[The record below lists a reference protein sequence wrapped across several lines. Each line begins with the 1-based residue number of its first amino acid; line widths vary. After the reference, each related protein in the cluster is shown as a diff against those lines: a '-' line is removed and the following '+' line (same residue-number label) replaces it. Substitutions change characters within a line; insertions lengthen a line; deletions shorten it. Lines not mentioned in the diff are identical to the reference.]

1 MRTSSAARLSHIRLP
16 LVAVLIV
23 LLPALAA
30 AQEPVKSFDQLNTRL
45 KVGDTVWVTDAQGR
59 EVKGKIAGLTR
70 SALTLEGDAGRT
82 LQVDVVRLI
91 TQRTGSRVW
100 KGTLWGLAAGG
111 AVSLGLVLAS
121 EGCEDDGVYTCA
133 YGIPVAVGV
142 GAGVGAIVGA
152 LTPGKTLVV
161 YRAPGASGSAHLSL
175 APVIT
180 RRTKGVAVAFSF

>member
-121 EGCEDDGVYTCA
+121 NGCDYDGFYLCA
-133 YGIPVAVGV
+133 YGIPVAIGA
-142 GAGVGAIVGA
+142 GAGVGAMA
-152 LTPGKTLVV
+152 PGKTTVV
-161 YRAPGASGSAHLSL
+161 YRAPGTAGGTSTHLSV

-180 RRTKGVAVAFSF
+180 PRTKGVTVSYSF